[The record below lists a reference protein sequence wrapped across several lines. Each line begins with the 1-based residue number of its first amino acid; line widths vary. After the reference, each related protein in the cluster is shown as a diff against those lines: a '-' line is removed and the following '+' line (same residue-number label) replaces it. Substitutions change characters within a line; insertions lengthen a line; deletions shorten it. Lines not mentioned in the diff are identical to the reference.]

1 MKTVKRFV
9 VVAVAVL
16 ACAWPVRG
24 EIVERVLVKVNGEIL
39 TKTELEQRQ
48 IVALRQRNPQLRDE
62 DVKNDAKLQKMLDE
76 VTPDVLVDAIDEML
90 LLQRGKE
97 LGYRLSEEQFDQILT
112 NIKKENRLETDEQF
126 QSALK
131 QEGMTLQQLR
141 DSIERRM
148 IIDRVQQVE
157 VMQKIGITE
166 DDARRYYD
174 EHPQEFTSAASV
186 TLREILVN
194 VPESTTPTGEKA
206 VNVAE
211 DEATQKRIEEIRTR
225 VTTGGEDFGHVASEV
240 SDAPSKA
247 NGGLI
252 GPIALAEL
260 SPALQEMIAKMKPGD
275 LGQPIRT
282 PRGYQLIKL
291 ESSSA
296 AVRQPFEE
304 VRDKIADAVYNQKRR
319 GEVEKYLRRVRAE
332 AIIEWK
338 NEELKKLYDQKIKA
352 MEQANPSPAAS

>member
-1 MKTVKRFV
+1 VKQVKPFV
-9 VVAVAVL
+9 IAVAAALAIVL
-16 ACAWPVRG
+16 PARA
-24 EIVERVLVKVNGEIL
+24 EILERVLVKVNGEIL

-62 DVKNDAKLQKMLDE
+62 DVKNDAQLKKMLDD

-97 LGYRLSEEQFDQILT
+97 LGYRLSDEQFTQILD
-112 NIKKENRLETDEQF
+112 NIKKENHLDTDEQF
-126 QSALK
+126 QAALK
-131 QEGMTLQQLR
+131 QEGMTLQELR
-141 DSIERRM
+141 NSIERRM

-166 DDARRYYD
+166 DDARKYYD
-174 EHPQEFTSAASV
+174 AHPKEFTSPASV
-186 TLREILVN
+186 SLREILVN
-194 VPESTTPTGEKA
+194 VPETTTPSGEKG
-206 VNVAE
+206 VSVAQ
-211 DEATQKRIEEIRTR
+211 DEATGKRVEEIRAR
-225 VTTGGEDFGHVASEV
+225 VTGGADFAQVASEV

-252 GPIALAEL
+252 GPIALSEL
-260 SPALQEMIAKMKPGD
+260 SPALQDAIAKMKPGD
-275 LGQPIRT
+275 VSQPIRT

-291 ESSSA
+291 ESSTA
-296 AVRQPFEE
+296 AVEQPFDE

-338 NEELKKLYDQKIKA
+338 NDELKKLYDQKVKER
-352 MEQANPSPAAS
+352 EQPTPSPAN

>member
-1 MKTVKRFV
+1 MKQVNRFA
-9 VVAVAVL
+9 VVALVL
-16 ACAWPVRG
+16 AACAWPARA
-24 EIVERVLVKVNGEIL
+24 EILERVLVKVNGEIL

-48 IVALRQRNPQLRDE
+48 ILAIRQKNPQLRDE
-62 DVKNDAKLQKMLDE
+62 DVKNDVQLQKMLDE
-76 VTPDVLVDAIDEML
+76 VTPDVLVDTIDEML

-97 LGYRLSEEQFDQILT
+97 LGYRLTDEQFNQIIE
-112 NIKKENRLETDEQF
+112 NIKKENKLESEEQF
-126 QSALK
+126 QAALK

-141 DSIERRM
+141 DSIEKRM

-166 DDARRYYD
+166 EDARKYYD
-174 EHPQEFTSAASV
+174 AHPQEFSTPASV

-194 VPESTTPTGEKA
+194 VPEATTPTGEKA
-206 VNVAE
+206 INAAE
-211 DEATQKRIEEIRTR
+211 DEDTQKKVEAIRTR
-225 VTTGGEDFGHVASEV
+225 VTTGGEDFAQVASVV

-252 GPIALAEL
+252 GPITVTEL
-260 SPALQEMIAKMKPGD
+260 SPVLQDMIAKMKPGD
-275 LGQPIRT
+275 VSQPLRT

-291 ESSSA
+291 ESASA
-296 AVRQPFEE
+296 AVQQPFEE

-319 GEVEKYLRRVRAE
+319 GEVEKYLRKARAE

-338 NEELKKLYDQKIKA
+338 NDELKKLYDEKVKA
-352 MEQANPSPAAS
+352 LEQATPSPAA